1 MKVSR
6 KKIEANR
13 RNARKSTGPKSAAGK
28 KRVSGNAA
36 KHMLNAPPSHE
47 LVLKWFRIIMDD
59 PHAEPD
65 PKDFGARQRAA
76 MLYAV
81 ARAQVERTRENEAA
95 VTKKLMQ
102 ISEWVENGKS
112 TLGYGNTAPL
122 TEPELQEDAE
132 RALEMI
138 RKKEVGPAARY
149 RRQAESRARKMFRR
163 WCELQNSDFGETNP
177 NQDFVETK
185 PN

>member
-112 TLGYGNTAPL
+112 TLGYGNTAPPDRAGVAGRCRESIGDDKEEGSR
-122 TEPELQEDAE
+122 TGRPLQTPGGIAG
-132 RALEMI
+132 A
-138 RKKEVGPAARY
+138 
-149 RRQAESRARKMFRR
+149 
-163 WCELQNSDFGETNP
+163 
-177 NQDFVETK
+177 
-185 PN
+185 

>member
-36 KHMLNAPPSHE
+36 KHMLNVPPPHE
-47 LVLKWFRIIMDD
+47 LVRKWFRIIMDD

-65 PKDFGARQRAA
+65 LADFGARQRATI
-76 MLYAV
+76 LYAQ
-81 ARAQVERTRENEAA
+81 ARAQVERARRHEAN
-95 VTKKLMQ
+95 V
-102 ISEWVENGKS
+102 ISSVMDLQAGIEDSKAPP
-112 TLGYGNTAPL
+112 GYGNEKHSAD
-122 TEPELQEDAE
+122 PELLEDNE

-138 RKKEVGPAARY
+138 RKELEPAARY
-149 RRQAESRARKMFRR
+149 RRQAESRARKLFRR
-163 WCELQNSDFGETNP
+163 WCEFQNSDSGETNP
-177 NQDFVETK
+177 NRDFVETN
-185 PN
+185 PNW